1 MTKSIC
7 VDVVYFLTLNMFNF
21 ERFMLD
27 DILMTL

>member
-7 VDVVYFLTLNMFNF
+7 VDVVYFPTLNRFNF